1 MSGGKHGE
9 SGDERASARLL
20 AWILARK
27 GGSTLLLG
35 LLLTGPTGVGAFA
48 YSKLDSPTSAIAL
61 VQRDLADIKTLLTRI
76 DTQLVER
83 EKAQSQRDA
92 VQDTRL
98 ERVEMRSDRR

>member
-1 MSGGKHGE
+1 MSGGRQGE
-9 SGDERASARLL
+9 SGDERAIARLF

-48 YSKLDSPTSAIAL
+48 YSKLDSPTSVIEQ
-61 VQRDLADIKTLLTRI
+61 VQRDLADIKTLLARI

-83 EKAQSQRDA
+83 EKAQGQRDA

-98 ERVEMRSDRR
+98 ERVEIRTDRR

>member
-9 SGDERASARLL
+9 SGDERASARFL

-48 YSKLDSPTSAIAL
+48 YSKLDSPTSSIEQ
-61 VQRDLADIKTLLTRI
+61 VQRDLVDIKTLLIRV
-76 DTQLVER
+76 DTQLAER
-83 EKAQSQRDA
+83 EKAQGQRDA
-92 VQDTRL
+92 VQDARL
-98 ERVEMRSDRR
+98 ERVEMRSERR